1 MLTVFVNCCLILPDL
16 MYLYFKNVKN
26 NLIVKILHF
35 KNNSKKF
42 THNDVHAS
50 FSGL

>member
-1 MLTVFVNCCLILPDL
+1 MVTVFVNCCLILPDL

-35 KNNSKKF
+35 KNNSKIF
-42 THNDVHAS
+42 ISNDVHAS